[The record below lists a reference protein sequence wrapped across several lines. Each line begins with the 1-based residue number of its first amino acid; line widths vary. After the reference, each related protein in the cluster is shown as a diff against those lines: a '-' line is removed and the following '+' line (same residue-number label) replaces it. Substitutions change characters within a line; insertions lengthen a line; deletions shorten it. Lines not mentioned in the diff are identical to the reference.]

1 MESQILNSYFPQ
13 LTDSQLEKFEML
25 LPLYRYWNEKINVVS
40 RKDIDQLYIHHVLH
54 SLTVIPFYPLVNK
67 GEILDLGTGGGFPG
81 IPLSIY
87 YPETSFTMIDGTSK
101 KIMVVNEIIRE
112 LGLENARAFAQRA
125 EDTRFKFDM
134 VLTRGVSSIQQLL
147 FWARPLLKKKHLHA
161 FPNGLIAFKGGDLRK
176 EIKELGRGEYYEKR
190 TIYEVFPVEHFKEKY
205 IIYVQG

>member
-1 MESQILNSYFPQ
+1 MESQILNSYFPY
-13 LTDSQLEKFEML
+13 LTDNQLEKFEML
-25 LPLYRYWNEKINVVS
+25 LPLYKHWNEKINVVS

-87 YPETSFTMIDGTSK
+87 YPETSFTLIDGTAK
-101 KIMVVNEIIRE
+101 KIKVVNEIIRE
-112 LGLENARAFAQRA
+112 LGLENAKAFAQRA
-125 EDTRFKFDM
+125 EDTRLKFDM

-147 FWARPLLKKKHLHA
+147 FWARPLLKKKHIHA
-161 FPNGLIAFKGGDLRK
+161 YPNGLIAYKGGDLRK

-190 TIYEVFPVEHFKEKY
+190 AIYEVFPVEHFKEKF